1 MAKIPLKQKKL
12 GRPIQGSMVASLMI
26 GSWVPWQSH
35 EVLPTSFS
43 FIVKICSYQVNLALG
58 DFYFKLSAIYT
69 HRVFLNTE
77 PGFQSPDK
85 VRSFISRNLT
95 PPYLSGVPDVR
106 HIDLTA
112 LKSSEVFLILCTDG
126 LMDCYDDDRLKLQ
139 DDLGPRWVRHVGKQS
154 REQGNLALSLLRDAL
169 GGNDMEKVSRV
180 ITVEMSFRWMDDTTI
195 LVQRL

>member
-1 MAKIPLKQKKL
+1 MLP
-12 GRPIQGSMVASLMI
+12 ASF
-26 GSWVPWQSH
+26 P
-35 EVLPTSFS
+35 
-43 FIVKICSYQVNLALG
+43 FIVKICSDTLNLALG
-58 DFYFKLSAIYT
+58 DFYFKLPAMYT

-106 HIDLTA
+106 HVDLTA

-154 REQGNLALSLLRDAL
+154 KEPGNLALSLLRDAL
-169 GGNDMEKVSRV
+169 GGNDTVKVSRV